1 VTEKGATAGAMA
13 TAMAMATSSAPFRL
27 DGKVALVTGAGSG
40 IGEQIAR
47 VYARQGAAVI
57 VGDRDEAGGTRVT
70 TLIVAE
76 GGRARYQPL
85 DVTDSASAQDAAP
98 PAAAGRGGGAPPPAT
113 EGGLH
118 VLVNNAGIGYVGDV
132 LETDEGEYEKLM
144 AVNARGVFLCSK
156 AAVAHMVAHGGGV
169 IVNMASV
176 AGMVAVG
183 RRFAYGASKGAVI
196 AMTKSM
202 AIDLVERGVRVNC
215 ICPGTI
221 HTPFVEGYL
230 DRFHKDNKE
239 ETLAGLNARQ
249 PMGRL
254 GMPEEIAYAAL
265 YLASDEAAFAT
276 GSELVVDGGLTAR

>member
-1 VTEKGATAGAMA
+1 MTEKGATAGAMA

-85 DVTDSASAQDAAP
+85 DVTDSASAQDAVASC
-98 PAAAGRGGGAPPPAT
+98 AAT

>member
-1 VTEKGATAGAMA
+1 MTETGATAEAMA
-13 TAMAMATSSAPFRL
+13 TAMATSSAPFRL

-85 DVTDSASAQDAAP
+85 DVTDSASAQDATASC
-98 PAAAGRGGGAPPPAT
+98 AAT

-254 GMPEEIAYAAL
+254 GTPEEIAYAAL

>member
-85 DVTDSASAQDAAP
+85 DVTDSASAQDAVASC
-98 PAAAGRGGGAPPPAT
+98 AAT

>member
-1 VTEKGATAGAMA
+1 VTETGATAGAMA
-13 TAMAMATSSAPFRL
+13 TAMATSSAPFRL

-85 DVTDSASAQDAAP
+85 DVTDSASAQDAVAP
-98 PAAAGRGGGAPPPAT
+98 RPAT